1 MGPIYSLDDFLDMLR
16 RRAWLI
22 LTVIMAGC
30 LLSVVVAL
38 KQPRIYRAT
47 EVLQVT
53 RPEISDELARSTVE
67 GSAARR
73 LQLIQQRLMA
83 RDSVLEIIVK
93 YGLYADLTGLTP
105 SERVAMLR
113 RAVRIEGVAAAR
125 EGASDDGSVSVL
137 SISAEM
143 PTPRQAQQVA
153 HEFAQRTIELSRENR
168 IRDARETLDFLL
180 ARERSL
186 AAEIAVLEAQISAFR
201 NRNDMTLPGSV
212 DFRRSEIASL
222 NDELLTLA
230 RERIRLERAADQ
242 IDGSQRQATADRL
255 RADIAEQLATL
266 EAQRQLLLNRKLEL
280 EQSIET
286 SPEIERQLGAFERQ
300 LTLLRSQ
307 MDQVSTRRS
316 EAEVGFRLE
325 SERHGQ
331 RLTVLE
337 PAEEPLYSVSRSRK
351 MIAVLGGGLS
361 VAVAL
366 VLAWLMELRNPVI
379 RTAEQMER
387 ELGFRPVVSIPM
399 MQMAPPQPLWRRAL
413 ARLRRSRVTGDRTT

>member
-22 LTVIMAGC
+22 LAVVAAGC
-30 LLSVVVAL
+30 VISVVFAL
-38 KQPRIYRAT
+38 NQPRVYRAT

-53 RPEISDELARSTVE
+53 RPEISDDLARSTVE

-73 LQLIQQRLMA
+73 LQLIQQRLLA

-93 YGLYADLTGLTP
+93 YGLYADLAGLTP
-105 SERVAMLR
+105 TERVALLR

-137 SISAEM
+137 TISAEM
-143 PTPRQAQQVA
+143 PTARQAQQVA
-153 HEFAQRTIELSRENR
+153 HEFARRTIELSRENR
-168 IRDARETLDFLL
+168 IREARETLEFLA
-180 ARERSL
+180 ARERGL
-186 AAEIAVLEAQISAFR
+186 AAEIAGVEAEVSAFR
-201 NRNDMTLPGSV
+201 NQNDLTLPGSV

-222 NDELLTLA
+222 NDELLVLA
-230 RERIRLERAADQ
+230 RERIRLERAAEQ

-255 RADIAEQLATL
+255 RADIGEKLATL
-266 EAQRQLLLNRKLEL
+266 DAQRQLLQDRKQEL
-280 EQSIET
+280 ERSIET
-286 SPEIERQLGAFERQ
+286 SPEIERQLGAYDRR
-300 LTLLRSQ
+300 LAQ
-307 MDQVSTRRS
+307 MRAQYDQVSTRRS

-337 PAEEPLYSVSRSRK
+337 PAEEPLYPISQSRK
-351 MIAVLGGGLS
+351 KIAVLGAALS
-361 VAVAL
+361 TAVAL
-366 VLAWLMELRNPVI
+366 VLAWLLELRHPVI
-379 RTAEQMER
+379 RTADQMER

-399 MQMAPPQPLWRRAL
+399 MRMAPRAPLWCRIL
-413 ARLRRSRVTGDRTT
+413 DRLRRAATSRDRTT